1 MAADLEFASHILL
14 LSATPAALPDEF
26 FRTCTAGFG
35 RRCVPLRTEGLRVS
49 EATEA
54 DVEAMWAERGHRTL
68 VITRKGGKVVPIPLA
83 PRTARAIDLAIGER
97 LEGPIFTTADGSRL
111 DRRHRAGLCLLRG
124 DGWPGRLVCPEDPR
138 DAWWIRGGSVVTTD
152 AVPPP
157 PEQAVSYRILR
168 AGHP

>member
-1 MAADLEFASHILL
+1 VYGESAARIHLAEIV
-14 LSATPAALPDEF
+14 DE
-26 FRTCTAGFG
+26 
-35 RRCVPLRTEGLRVS
+35 
-49 EATEA
+49 
-54 DVEAMWAERGHRTL
+54 
-68 VITRKGGKVVPIPLA
+68 
-83 PRTARAIDLAIGER
+83 AIDLAIGER